1 MREFEIILGLVFVA
15 SLLQPISRRFDIPL
29 AIAQVFGG
37 IVLSALPLF
46 PTVPFDPELTFV
58 LFVPPLLYRAA
69 STSSL
74 RDTRKNARPIFL
86 LAVALVLVTIAA
98 VAAVAHSVAPRI
110 PWTAAFVLAAIV
122 APSDADVTTQIVR
135 RLGLPARLVTVLE
148 GETLLNDTTAFVS
161 YRMAVRAAAVGSFSL
176 AWAAGAFV
184 AIAIGGLAVGLT
196 VGWVFRKLRPL
207 FTDSIAVSTLS
218 LMTPFAAYLIAE
230 QFNASGVLAVVAAGA
245 VASRSPLRTT
255 SARTRV
261 RTNVVWD
268 TATFAIGALVF
279 ILIGLQIGRLV
290 PEFFRRDA
298 LELSVAVL
306 VISVTVLATRVLWI
320 FPAAYVPRL
329 VSRRLRARDPMPP
342 WRALVILGWAGF
354 RGGDTLVMALAV
366 PLVTA
371 SGAPF
376 PARQLV
382 VAVAFGVILVTLIV
396 QGFTLRPLIKLFAL
410 PRGDATEAEERRA
423 RLEAEQAAMKKLEEI
438 GGLGHIPANALAQ
451 MRAAIG
457 QRTRLDLDD
466 ADHAGGHTGL
476 TLEDSIR
483 DAEQQ
488 LREASREAVARL
500 RDDEV
505 TPFAAASERSVSI
518 EMPSQTVSNLDHF
531 VTQWMSFV
539 VV

>member
-1 MREFEIILGLVFVA
+1 VQEFEIILGLAFA
-15 SLLQPISRRFDIPL
+15 ATLLQPVARRFDVPL

-37 IVLSALPLF
+37 ILLSTLPFF
-46 PTVPFDPELTFV
+46 PTVPVDPELAFT

-74 RDTRKNARPIFL
+74 RDTRRNARPIFL

-98 VAAVAHSVAPRI
+98 VAVVAHAIAPRI
-110 PWTAAFVLAAIV
+110 PWGAAFVLGAIV

-135 RLGLPARLVTVLE
+135 RLGLPARLVTILE

-161 YRMAVRAAAVGSFSL
+161 YRMAVRAAALGSFSL

-184 AIAIGGLAVGLT
+184 AISVGGLAVGLAI
-196 VGWVFRKLRPL
+196 GWLSRKLRPL
-207 FTDSIAVSTLS
+207 FADPIAVSTLS
-218 LMTPFAAYLIAE
+218 LMTPFAAYLLAE
-230 QFNASGVLAVVAAGA
+230 QFGGSGVLAVVAAGA
-245 VASRSPLRTT
+245 VASRTPLRTT

-279 ILIGLQIGRLV
+279 TLIGLQIGRLV
-290 PEFFRRDA
+290 PEFLRRDA
-298 LELSVAVL
+298 VALSVAIL
-306 VISVTVLATRVLWI
+306 VISAAVVITRVLWI

-329 VSRRLRARDPMPP
+329 VSPSLRARDPIPP
-342 WRALVILGWAGF
+342 WRALVVLGWAGL

-366 PLVTA
+366 PFQTA
-371 SGAPF
+371 TGAPF
-376 PARQLV
+376 PARQTIV
-382 VAVAFGVILVTLIV
+382 TVAFGVILLTLLV
-396 QGFTLRPLIKLFAL
+396 QGFTLRPIIKLFAL
-410 PRGDATEAEERRA
+410 PPGDALVIEERRA
-423 RLEAEQAAMKKLEEI
+423 RLEAEQAAVRKLEEI
-438 GGLGHIPANALAQ
+438 GGLGHIPANALEQ

-466 ADHAGGHTGL
+466 TDHAGGHTGL

-500 RDDEV
+500 RDEEVIGDAAFRRVISDLDLDEV
-505 TPFAAASERSVSI
+505 RNIDEPIV
-518 EMPSQTVSNLDHF
+518 
-531 VTQWMSFV
+531 
-539 VV
+539 

>member
-15 SLLQPISRRFDIPL
+15 SLLQPVARRFDVPL

-37 IVLSALPLF
+37 ILLSTLPLF

-98 VAAVAHSVAPRI
+98 VAAVAHSLAPRI
-110 PWTAAFVLAAIV
+110 PWAAAFVLGAIV
-122 APSDADVTTQIVR
+122 APSDADVTTAIVR
-135 RLGLPARLVTVLE
+135 RLGLPTRLVTILE

-161 YRMAVRAAAVGSFSL
+161 YRMAVRAAALGSFSL
-176 AWAAGAFV
+176 VWAAGAFV
-184 AIAIGGLAVGLT
+184 AITIGGLAVGLA

-207 FTDSIAVSTLS
+207 FTDSIAISTLS
-218 LMTPFAAYLIAE
+218 LMTPFAAYLLAE
-230 QFNASGVLAVVAAGA
+230 QFGASGVLAVVAAGA
-245 VASRSPLRTT
+245 VSSRSPLRTT

-279 ILIGLQIGRLV
+279 TLIGLQIGRLV
-290 PEFFRRDA
+290 PEFLQRGA
-298 LELSVAVL
+298 LALSVAVL
-306 VISVTVLATRVLWI
+306 VISVTVVATRVLWI

-329 VSRRLRARDPMPP
+329 VSRRLRARDPMPS
-342 WRALVILGWAGF
+342 WRALVILGWAGL

-376 PARQLV
+376 PARELV
-382 VAVAFGVILVTLIV
+382 LPIAFGVILVTLLV

-410 PRGDATEAEERRA
+410 PRGDVVEVEERRA
-423 RLEAEQAAMKKLEEI
+423 RLEAEQAAVKKLEEI

-466 ADHAGGHTGL
+466 TDHAGGHTGL

-505 TPFAAASERSVSI
+505 IGDAAFSRVISD
-518 EMPSQTVSNLDHF
+518 LDLDE
-531 VTQWMSFV
+531 VRNIDEPII
-539 VV
+539 